1 MIANN
6 FKLKKFELTDPNKVI
21 LQDIQSKDQTY

>member
-21 LQDIQSKDQTY
+21 LQDIKSNDQTF